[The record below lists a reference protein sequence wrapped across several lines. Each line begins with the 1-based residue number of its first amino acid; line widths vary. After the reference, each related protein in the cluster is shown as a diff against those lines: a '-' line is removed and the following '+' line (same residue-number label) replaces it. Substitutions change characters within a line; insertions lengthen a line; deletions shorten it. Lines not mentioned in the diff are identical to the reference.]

1 VVVVQQEAREGYLLL
16 EDGMSRIKEIKE
28 RCEKAHPGP
37 WTYNRG
43 SVGCYHV
50 MSDDRDFE
58 TGCIMFKGDS
68 KATADFIAHSRED
81 IPFLL
86 DINADLLAACEA
98 ARQIIES
105 RDAMFTPAIRDRAIE
120 VLEKLN
126 EAIDRARGGK

>member
-1 VVVVQQEAREGYLLL
+1 
-16 EDGMSRIKEIKE
+16 MNRIDEIKE

-86 DINADLLAACEA
+86 DINADLLEACEA
-98 ARQIIES
+98 IVRLADENPFNPIGHIVEHLVDVRG
-105 RDAMFTPAIRDRAIE
+105 AIAKAK
-120 VLEKLN
+120 EKQ
-126 EAIDRARGGK
+126 